1 MCNDCLR
8 SFNYRGYKVSHGCVR
23 RQIKANTK
31 ELEAIYQGHSILNT
45 ACSETNRKWDVIKYK
60 AYTFVQDS
68 QLVQLVCKDSNQQ
81 ESVVKE
87 LEDKS
92 GEKNFYLADPGF
104 TNYFISL
111 SNVSLKTG
119 LKSSQATEN
128 NILAQ

>member
-1 MCNDCLR
+1 M
-8 SFNYRGYKVSHGCVR
+8 
-23 RQIKANTK
+23 
-31 ELEAIYQGHSILNT
+31 
-45 ACSETNRKWDVIKYK
+45 
-60 AYTFVQDS
+60 
-68 QLVQLVCKDSNQQ
+68 QLVCKDSNQQ

-92 GEKNFYLADPGF
+92 GEKNFFLADLGF